1 MRYAMLV
8 LILLFSGL
16 SLNMA
21 LQGQSNDSG
30 VAELR
35 DAKARALKA
44 ERRAEALRQE
54 AANADMA
61 TERLVAQRA
70 ALSAEM
76 EAASARISAARSRMA
91 IITAEQRKQAAL
103 LGKANRP
110 LLNLNALLQKLTR
123 QPPALML
130 VQSRDRRD
138 YIHLR
143 ATMSAIAPVIERRT
157 AGLRQQIALQRE
169 LRSQEAVA
177 IKSLR
182 EARDALSERRAVL
195 AELEHDNRGQA
206 QTLSAEAAIEYEL
219 AIGQGERARDL
230 VEQMDATRESD
241 QNAAELAIYDGPRP
255 REGASL
261 PVSDGKAYILPAKGR
276 LLSGFGELNPT
287 GYRERGLRLA
297 VAPSAPLV
305 APAGGTV
312 TFAGQYRSF
321 GNIVI
326 IDHGGGW
333 STLVTNLA
341 ELGTQKGAKIAQGA
355 PIGRAGAEDSEIMVE
370 LRRKGRTFDI
380 AALLY

>member
-1 MRYAMLV
+1 MRYAMLA

-21 LQGQSNDSG
+21 LQGQSNDGG

-182 EARDALSERRAVL
+182 EAREALSERRAVL

-261 PVSDGKAYILPAKGR
+261 PLSDGKAYILPAKGR

-380 AALLY
+380 AAFLY

>member
-21 LQGQSNDSG
+21 LRGQSNDGG

-91 IITAEQRKQAAL
+91 IISAEQRKQAAL

-255 REGASL
+255 REEASL

-305 APAGGTV
+305 APASGTV

>member
-21 LQGQSNDSG
+21 LQGQSNDGG

-91 IITAEQRKQAAL
+91 IISAEQRKQAAL

-182 EARDALSERRAVL
+182 EAREALSERRAVL

-261 PVSDGKAYILPAKGR
+261 PVSDSKAYILPAKGR

-355 PIGRAGAEDSEIMVE
+355 PIGRARAEDSEIMVE

>member
-182 EARDALSERRAVL
+182 EAREALSERRAVL

>member
-1 MRYAMLV
+1 MRIAMLF
-8 LILLFSGL
+8 LTLLLSGF

-21 LQGQSNDSG
+21 LQGQSNDGG

-54 AANADMA
+54 AASADMA
-61 TERLVAQRA
+61 AERLVAQRA

-76 EAASARISAARSRMA
+76 EAASARISAARTRMA
-91 IITAEQRKQAAL
+91 IVAGEQRKQAAL
-103 LGKANRP
+103 LGKANQP

-123 QPPALML
+123 QPAALML
-130 VQSRDRRD
+130 VQTRDRRD

-157 AGLRQQIALQRE
+157 AGLRQKMALQGE
-169 LRSQEAVA
+169 LRAQEAVA
-177 IKSLR
+177 IKSLHD
-182 EARDALSERRAVL
+182 ARGALSERRAVL

-206 QTLSAEAAIEYEL
+206 ESLTADAAVEYEL

-230 VEQMDATRESD
+230 VEQMDANRESD
-241 QNAAELAIYDGPRP
+241 QNAAELAVYDGPRP
-255 REGASL
+255 RQSESNFL
-261 PVSDGKAYILPAKGR
+261 PAGKAYMLPAKGR
-276 LLSGFGELNPT
+276 VVSGFGELNPT

-305 APAGGTV
+305 APAAGTV
-312 TFAGQYRSF
+312 NFAGQYRSF

-355 PIGRAGAEDSEIMVE
+355 PIGKAAPADSEIMVE
-370 LRRKGRTFDI
+370 LRRHGRTFDI

>member
-1 MRYAMLV
+1 MRYAMLA

-21 LQGQSNDSG
+21 LQGQSNDGG

-182 EARDALSERRAVL
+182 EAREALSERRAVL

-261 PVSDGKAYILPAKGR
+261 PLSDGKAYILPAKGR